1 MSSVN
6 TGDGFSLRD
15 TDVDPSAQDFDD
27 GTTLRDVILTILII
41 TVIVGIGTALYAFSG
56 RAL

>member
-1 MSSVN
+1 MS
-6 TGDGFSLRD
+6 GADDELSLK
-15 TDVDPSAQDFDD
+15 S
-27 GTTLRDVILTILII
+27 ILITILII